1 MNERQGN
8 ALERIA
14 EFLIII
20 AIAYAVGGLFAQD
33 IAISLGADEMMAT
46 IIKWVCF
53 FFVIL
58 IYYKLVKVSIEVS
71 KRK

>member
-8 ALERIA
+8 VLERIL
-14 EFLIII
+14 EFLIVM
-20 AIAYAVGGLFAQD
+20 AIAYAVASLFTQD
-33 IAISLGADEMMAT
+33 IAISLGADERTAT

-71 KRK
+71 KRR